1 MDDIREAVASFQRR
15 KIGAAVIDLNAAVLT
30 KLKAEKLNGAA
41 VFLAR
46 CLTKEGREAVAEK
59 TGIGY
64 ETVLRLTRYCD
75 LMRLPGISRRLLKA
89 FCDTGYDSVAKIR
102 AANPAAMQNC
112 LQAYLFTRWGKA
124 ALPSNF
130 NVKRVVALAERLPDL
145 LLDDAPAEQKT
156 AVWGFSG
163 V

>member
-1 MDDIREAVASFQRR
+1 MDDIREAEASFQRR

-46 CLTKEGREAVAEK
+46 CLTREGREAVAEK

-89 FCDTGYDSVAKIR
+89 TPAMILSPKSAPRIR
-102 AANPAAMQNC
+102 QRC
-112 LQAYLFTRWGKA
+112 KTAYR
-124 ALPSNF
+124 
-130 NVKRVVALAERLPDL
+130 RICLPDGAKPL
-145 LLDDAPAEQKT
+145 CRPI
-156 AVWGFSG
+156 SM
-163 V
+163 